1 MRTSFSPF
9 LSSLVVVFAL
19 FILISED
26 QMSPSDRGFR
36 IDGERTSGRGEGLMQ
51 ARR

>member
-1 MRTSFSPF
+1 MRTFFSPI

-26 QMSPSDRGFR
+26 QMVPVAPASELTAKETQAV
-36 IDGERTSGRGEGLMQ
+36 ERD
-51 ARR
+51 